1 MINLILKRWK
11 ILFRTIEYSN
21 QVTTQIRSLVIASIV
36 VLSFD
41 LTAQDQKRSVVFEKY
56 PVASEAFE
64 SVNAFDVDKDGILD
78 IFSGSYWYKG
88 PDFVRRKHVGSIKR
102 YGEYYDNFST
112 IVWDINNDGYKDVV
126 DGGWFGGELVWRENP
141 GKDGIWKEHLIA
153 QTGNIE
159 TTRSWDIDS
168 NGIPEIVPNTPG
180 KPLVIYRLGKE
191 LVNNKVSFD
200 SIVVINQ
207 HGHGLGYGDLNS
219 DGRSD
224 LVIDK
229 GWLECPLK
237 PFEQPWVFHS
247 EFNVVQSSVPMLVI
261 DVNRDGLNDL
271 IIGQGHNYGL
281 DWYEQRLDKA
291 KKRSWIK
298 HSIDPYNSQFHTM
311 TLSDIDNDGEP
322 ELITG
327 KRYRAHD
334 DNDPGA
340 HDPIG
345 LYYYKWNGEFF
356 VKQVISYGTFGIG
369 KGTGIFFAVE
379 DLNGD
384 NWKDIVV
391 AGKDGLCVFFNK
403 GPAK

>member
-1 MINLILKRWK
+1 MIHLKPRLSKTSFRIVEPLTGMTAEVLRFLIIPATL
-11 ILFRTIEYSN
+11 L
-21 QVTTQIRSLVIASIV
+21 
-36 VLSFD
+36 LSVD
-41 LTAQDQKRSVVFEKY
+41 LLAQDQKRSVVFEKY

-64 SVNAFDVDKDGILD
+64 SVNVLDVDKDGIPDLL
-78 IFSGSYWYKG
+78 SGSFWYKG
-88 PDFVRRKHVGSIKR
+88 PDFVRRKQVGPIKR
-102 YGEYYDNFST
+102 YNEYYDNFSA
-112 IVWDINNDGYKDVV
+112 IVWDINNDGNKDIV

-141 GKDGIWKEHLIA
+141 GKDGVWKEHLIA
-153 QTGNIE
+153 RTGNIE
-159 TTRSWDIDS
+159 TTRSWDLD
-168 NGIPEIVPNTPG
+168 GDGTPEIIPNTPG
-180 KPLVIYRLGKE
+180 KPLVIYRLRKAAD
-191 LVNNKVSFD
+191 NKVAFD

-207 HGHGLGYGDLNS
+207 HGHGLGSGDING
-219 DGRSD
+219 DGRLD
-224 LVIDK
+224 LVTEK
-229 GWLECPLK
+229 GWLESPAK
-237 PFEQPWVFHS
+237 PFEQPWIQHA
-247 EFNVVQSSVPMLVI
+247 EFNVPQSSVPMLVT
-261 DVNRDGLNDL
+261 DVNRDGLNDI

-291 KKRSWIK
+291 RKRSWIK
-298 HSIDPYNSQFHTM
+298 HTIDPYNSQFHSM
-311 TLSDIDNDGEP
+311 ELSDIDNDGEL

-356 VKQVISYGTFGIG
+356 VKQVISYGVFGIG

-379 DLNGD
+379 DVNAD
-384 NWKDIVV
+384 NWKDIIV

>member
-1 MINLILKRWK
+1 M
-11 ILFRTIEYSN
+11 
-21 QVTTQIRSLVIASIV
+21 TTTGSLVIRSIV
-36 VLSFD
+36 IVFIFLSSFE
-41 LTAQDQKRSVVFEKY
+41 LTAQDQKRAVVFEKH

-64 SVNAFDVDKDGILD
+64 SVNVIDVDKDGIPDLL
-78 IFSGSYWYKG
+78 SGSFWYKG
-88 PDFVRRKHVGSIKR
+88 PDFVRRKQVAPIKR
-102 YGEYYDNFST
+102 YNEYYDNFSA
-112 IVWDINNDGYKDVV
+112 IVWDINRDGNKDIV

-141 GKDGIWKEHLIA
+141 GKDETWKEHLIA
-153 QTGNIE
+153 RTGNIE
-159 TTRSWDIDS
+159 TTRSWDLD
-168 NGIPEIVPNTPG
+168 GDGTPEIVPNTPG
-180 KPLVIYRLGKE
+180 KPLVIYRLR
-191 LVNNKVSFD
+191 KVSGNNPVAFD
-200 SIVVINQ
+200 SIVVTNK
-207 HGHGLGYGDLNS
+207 HGHGLGCGDING

-224 LVIDK
+224 LLIDN
-229 GWLECPLK
+229 GWLECPAK
-237 PFEQPWVFHS
+237 PFEQPWIAHS
-247 EFNVVQSSVPMLVI
+247 DFNVVQASVPMLVT
-261 DVNRDGLNDL
+261 DVNRDGLNDI

-291 KKRSWIK
+291 KKRSWVK
-298 HSIDPYNSQFHTM
+298 HSIDQKNSQFHTM
-311 TLSDIDNDGEP
+311 TLSDIDNDGEL

-345 LYYYKWNGEFF
+345 LYYYKWNGESFI
-356 VKQVISYGTFGIG
+356 KQVIAYGAFGIG

-379 DLNGD
+379 DLNAD